1 VDYIKSLSIR
11 IYPVAVAIVILAGI
25 GIIVAAGFAASLPI
39 QIALGLGGL
48 VLIFLGIIAIRV
60 IHEERQSQ
68 EKLDV
73 LLTKLDELRE
83 EMKQEEKQGK
93 SGIAIA
99 DVISSSLKFYADYKE
114 KEHPEET
121 DSSAEPGDNT
131 LR

>member
-1 VDYIKSLSIR
+1 MKSLIIR
-11 IYPVAVAIVILAGI
+11 IYPVAIAIVILAGI

-48 VLIFLGIIAIRV
+48 GLIFLGIIVIRV
-60 IHEERQSQ
+60 IHEEKQSQ

-73 LLTKLDELRE
+73 LLAGLDELRE

-99 DVISSSLKFYADYKE
+99 DIINSSLKFYADYKE
-114 KEHPEET
+114 KEHPEE
-121 DSSAEPGDNT
+121 
-131 LR
+131 

>member
-1 VDYIKSLSIR
+1 MKSLIIR
-11 IYPVAVAIVILAGI
+11 IYPVAVVIVILAGI

-39 QIALGLGGL
+39 QIALGLVGL
-48 VLIFLGIIAIRV
+48 GLIFLGIIVIRV
-60 IHEERQSQ
+60 IHEEKQSQ

-99 DVISSSLKFYADYKE
+99 DIISSSLKFYADYKE
-114 KEHPEET
+114 KEHPEE
-121 DSSAEPGDNT
+121 
-131 LR
+131 